1 MQAVRTNGGRRLLI
15 NSAMSILMLSVIFAT
30 MHSSPKNDRDV
41 GEAVGAAESLKGPFT
56 INFSGYTGGSV
67 EKWLVTR
74 GFNFEKDAKNR
85 TLLRLSITNQILEFT
100 ANAHLNGFIFNDS
113 LNLDNVGRVRITWG
127 VKRYPQEASY
137 EKKAETTH

>member
-1 MQAVRTNGGRRLLI
+1 MPI
-15 NSAMSILMLSVIFAT
+15 MMLSVIFAAV
-30 MHSSPKNDRDV
+30 HFGPGNGRDV
-41 GEAVGAAESLKGPFT
+41 GATVGAAESPTRPFT
-56 INFSGYTGGSV
+56 IDFSGYTGGSV